1 MLAHA
6 SYSYS
11 YTVYSISTLYTDMF
25 LSVVRCAALSRVQGA
40 MASTVALPDDQV
52 IEAIADQNF
61 NRRLAAFEAYRCFAA
76 EGGRSST
83 YSTSSFSYSVR
94 AETTSSRL
102 FEGEA

>member
-1 MLAHA
+1 
-6 SYSYS
+6 
-11 YTVYSISTLYTDMF
+11 MF
-25 LSVVRCAALSRVQGA
+25 LSVVRCVAALSRVQGA

-61 NRRLAAFEAYRCFAA
+61 NRRLAAAFEAYRCAA

-94 AETTSSRL
+94 AETTPLCSRL